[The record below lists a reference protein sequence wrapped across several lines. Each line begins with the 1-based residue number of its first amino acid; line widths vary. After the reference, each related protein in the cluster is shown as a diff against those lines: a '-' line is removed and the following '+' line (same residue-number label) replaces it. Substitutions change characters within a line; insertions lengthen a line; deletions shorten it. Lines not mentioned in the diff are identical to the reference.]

1 MAETYAA
8 YVVAT
13 LAMPRWDMNVD
24 WTKTGVQGTSR
35 QLRGTVEQGPGDAA
49 YLAQGSGASFP
60 SPWSSGKARQPIRGR
75 RPTSN
80 ILEGS
85 HFMVMIEG
93 SGRPS
98 RSSVHGVRRRRRDWV
113 RAEVRCL
120 MCGRLLGR
128 LLGAARPQDNGDR
141 SAGHPVAFLAFRPL
155 DPPGPIVPFAPG
167 LRFRCCLCGGAGALD
182 DIDVFSTYDEAPADA
197 DDEEGEYERN
207 RVRRRPGRP
216 PRPVPRERSSGL
228 HTALA
233 AF

>member
-35 QLRGTVEQGPGDAA
+35 QLRGTVEQEPGDFT

-60 SPWSSGKARQPIRGR
+60 SPWSSGKARQPVREGA
-75 RPTSN
+75 RPSN

-85 HFMVMIEG
+85 YLMVMSEASAG
-93 SGRPS
+93 PS
-98 RSSVHGVRRRRRDWV
+98 RSSMHGVRRQRHDWV

-197 DDEEGEYERN
+197 EDEEREHEQN

-216 PRPVPRERSSGL
+216 PRPVPPERSSGL
-228 HTALA
+228 HTALTD
-233 AF
+233 F

>member
-1 MAETYAA
+1 
-8 YVVAT
+8 
-13 LAMPRWDMNVD
+13 MPA
-24 WTKTGVQGTSR
+24 SPR
-35 QLRGTVEQGPGDAA
+35 QAPGP
-49 YLAQGSGASFP
+49 L
-60 SPWSSGKARQPIRGR
+60 
-75 RPTSN
+75 N

-85 HFMVMIEG
+85 YPMVMIEASAG
-93 SGRPS
+93 PN
-98 RSSVHGVRRRRRDWV
+98 RSSAHGARRRRHDWV
-113 RAEVRCL
+113 RGEVRCL

-182 DIDVFSTYDEAPADA
+182 DIDVFSTYDEAPADEE
-197 DDEEGEYERN
+197 DEQREHEGN
-207 RVRRRPGRP
+207 RPRGRPGRP
-216 PRPVPRERSSGL
+216 PRPVPPNRSSGL